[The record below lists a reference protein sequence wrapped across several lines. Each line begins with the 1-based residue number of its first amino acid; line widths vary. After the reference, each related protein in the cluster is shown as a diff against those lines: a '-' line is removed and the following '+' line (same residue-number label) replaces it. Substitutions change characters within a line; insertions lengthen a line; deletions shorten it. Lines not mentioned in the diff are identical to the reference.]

1 MGKELEK
8 RETMPGVFEFGNNE
22 SKPVSEAVIDAVVA
36 HTGEDPLE
44 MDPLHSAVDPDA
56 LDKLFSRRSNR
67 RQQRGDISVF
77 FSFNG
82 YEITVWSYGTI
93 RVSETTN

>member
-1 MGKELEK
+1 MRKELIK
-8 RETMPGVFEFGNNE
+8 GETMPGIFEFGSDE

-44 MDPLHSAVDPDA
+44 MEPLYSTVDLDA
-56 LDKLFSRRSNR
+56 LDKLFNWRPSR
-67 RQQRGDISVF
+67 RQQGGDISVV

-93 RVSETTN
+93 RISETIS

>member
-1 MGKELEK
+1 MGKELIK
-8 RETMPGVFEFGNNE
+8 GETMTGIFEFGSDE

-44 MDPLHSAVDPDA
+44 MEPLHSTIDPDA
-56 LDKLFSRRSNR
+56 LDKLFNRRPSR
-67 RQQRGDISVF
+67 RQQAGDISVV

-93 RVSETTN
+93 RISDTTS